1 MQDWRKVGVVKTG
14 VAKTGVAKTGVA
26 KTGVAKTGVAKTGVA
41 KTGVADV
48 DEAQVVREVP
58 DTFLSV
64 ALGPRLIQ
72 HQWFN
77 FNTSSP
83 LVLTLT
89 RALAPAIL
97 RMGGSAANF
106 LTYEPR
112 VWQLPSSPDGLLR
125 PDTGAP
131 VPSRHV
137 LEDDQ
142 SGDPSLK
149 NDRNGSDSR
158 NSHADNTTED
168 ERDIT
173 YSSNTIWTNY
183 QHSRSQSDWSPVS
196 RSEGDAHSD
205 VRDGRHP
212 DVGAHSDIRDGRH
225 PDGGLDD
232 RSCNTDHDSSTFT
245 NFTMTRESWSQ
256 LLGLAEAAGMTLL
269 FDVNQFYRAEDGS
282 WDPSNVRLLMR
293 DAAAR
298 GARLIWQLGNE
309 PNAYGHKFGWS
320 VTGQEAAQ
328 DYLQLRQELDQYFPG
343 PHHALVVGPDVTR
356 PKPRGQQEPDV
367 IRPEPRGQQEPDV
380 TRPKPRGQQ
389 EPDVTRPEPRGQ
401 QEPDVTRPEPLGQQ
415 EPDVTRPKPRGQQ
428 EPDVT
433 RPKPRGQQ
441 EPDVTRPKPRG
452 QQEPDVTR
460 PEPLGQQEPDVTRPK
475 PEGQQE
481 PDVTRPKPG
490 GQQEPDVTRP
500 EPRGQQE
507 PDVTRPKP
515 EGQQEPDVTRP
526 KPGGQQEPDVT
537 RPEPRGQQE
546 PDVTRPKPRGQQ
558 ELYNGVGKESIAFL
572 REFLSSLKFNLSALS
587 WHQYYLDG
595 RTAQVDDFLSPA
607 VMDQFKWQ
615 IDQVV
620 GVRDHLSPGTP
631 IWLTETGSAYGGGA
645 RGLSD
650 AYVGG
655 FLWLDK
661 LGVAATMA
669 GGDGDHGGQDH
680 GGHEG
685 GGIQLVARQTLY
697 EGCYALI
704 SMDLVPNP
712 DYWLSVLYKRLV
724 GGRVLRLRL
733 RQVPPTTR
741 LYAHCLR
748 NITADHTPGSV
759 VVFGM
764 NLLKEA
770 TQVRLEGHLAT
781 SPLLQYLL
789 LPPDGDLQSRQ
800 VMLNGQLLQMTP
812 EGDLPDLTPTPLPP
826 ALLHLPPTSLG
837 FWVVPHA
844 HARACM

>member
-1 MQDWRKVGVVKTG
+1 MLDITGMLRLLVLGACLQVLQGAVVTEGLRKGLQEHLPGCKAYTRLLGWVDEAHEDLYTLQAATDRHDITEVKDNFHRVIYRARQWITKFQGPLLRMSETCNLIEWLEHIQEEFYPSHASLVPSPNDHLRAMKRTFLKPDHKKRVTLLAQELVRMVSRHSRRRVPAGEDKRQLERQVQNLLLNTLWAAHASRTPKINWRKVGVVKTG
-14 VAKTGVAKTGVA
+14 VAKTGVV
-26 KTGVAKTGVAKTGVA
+26 

-173 YSSNTIWTNY
+173 YSSNTIWTKY

-205 VRDGRHP
+205 V
-212 DVGAHSDIRDGRH
+212 RDGRH

-343 PHHALVVGPDVTR
+343 PHHTLVVGPDVTR
-356 PKPRGQQEPDV
+356 PKPRGQQEPD
-367 IRPEPRGQQEPDV
+367 
-380 TRPKPRGQQ
+380 
-389 EPDVTRPEPRGQ
+389 
-401 QEPDVTRPEPLGQQ
+401 
-415 EPDVTRPKPRGQQ
+415 
-428 EPDVT
+428 
-433 RPKPRGQQ
+433 
-441 EPDVTRPKPRG
+441 
-452 QQEPDVTR
+452 
-460 PEPLGQQEPDVTRPK
+460 
-475 PEGQQE
+475 
-481 PDVTRPKPG
+481 
-490 GQQEPDVTRP
+490 
-500 EPRGQQE
+500 
-507 PDVTRPKP
+507 
-515 EGQQEPDVTRP
+515 
-526 KPGGQQEPDVT
+526 
-537 RPEPRGQQE
+537 
-546 PDVTRPKPRGQQ
+546 

-748 NITADHTPGSV
+748 NITADHTPGAV

-837 FWVVPHA
+837 FWVMPHA